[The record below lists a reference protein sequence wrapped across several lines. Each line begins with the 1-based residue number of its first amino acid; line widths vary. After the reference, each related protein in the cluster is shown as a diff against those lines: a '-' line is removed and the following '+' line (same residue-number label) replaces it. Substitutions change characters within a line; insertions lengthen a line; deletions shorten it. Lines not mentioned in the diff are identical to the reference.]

1 MIFNVLMK
9 NELQSDLANACI
21 FFLMASMIAPVIM
34 LLGIMVLFD
43 SIWNDFT
50 IKCLSICTLFVV
62 SFIILERIKAGTSTW
77 FRLGWLVAIAYFAWV
92 IAIVVQFFDEHAF
105 IFFFAAPEIAGVA
118 IAFIGLCHSIPLWI
132 RDKKQSEQDAAEQ
145 PPSAGVSR

>member
-1 MIFNVLMK
+1 MIFDALMK

-21 FFLMASMIAPVIM
+21 FFLMASMIAPLTM

-43 SIWNDFT
+43 IWNDFT

-77 FRLGWLVAIAYFAWV
+77 FRLGWLVTIAYFAWV
-92 IAIVVQFFDEHAF
+92 IAIVVQFFDEHAL